1 MGKRIWGPQSLLAVS
16 GSVNMRQ
23 NEEFFGCLEKTRF
36 QELELH
42 RPARDSP

>member
-23 NEEFFGCLEKTRF
+23 NKEFFLVPRKTSF

>member
-23 NEEFFGCLEKTRF
+23 NEEFFRMPRKSSF
-36 QELELH
+36 QELGFR